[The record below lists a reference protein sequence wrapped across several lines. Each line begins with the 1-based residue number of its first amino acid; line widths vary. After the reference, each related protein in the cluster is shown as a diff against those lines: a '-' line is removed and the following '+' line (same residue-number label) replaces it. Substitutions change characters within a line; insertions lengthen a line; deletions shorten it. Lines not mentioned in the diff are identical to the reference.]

1 MEVTSVK
8 PVEKHIPLK
17 TRLDVGYVRRACGLV
32 ENTLKAV
39 GELVH
44 PGMTTWEINHFCE
57 NLIDQKDAGK
67 ALKGY
72 RGFPSA
78 ICASV
83 NQVAAHG
90 RPTAMRLEE
99 GDLVT
104 IDIAVELG
112 GWYGDGS
119 WSFLVGRGSP
129 DNRRLLKA
137 AWLASMA
144 GIQAAQAGNRLGDV
158 GHAIYQVA
166 RKYGCE
172 VLENFVGHGIGRD
185 IHEEPMVLPVGKSGE
200 GLPVVPGMVFTIEPI
215 LTLGEGKTKT
225 LEDGWSVVTIDGAP
239 CAQFEHTVAVFGKTT
254 EVLTLKTAG
263 QGRVLPLPP
272 Y

>member
-1 MEVTSVK
+1 MERD
-8 PVEKHIPLK
+8 IPLK
-17 TRLDVGYVRRACGLV
+17 TRLDVGYVRRACALV
-32 ENTLKAV
+32 EDTLRAIK
-39 GELVH
+39 EMIR
-44 PGMTTWEINHFCE
+44 PGMTTGEINRFCE
-57 NLIDQKDAGK
+57 NRIAEREAGK

-72 RGFPSA
+72 RGFPSV
-78 ICASV
+78 ICASI

-90 RPTAMRLEE
+90 LPSSILLEE

-104 IDIAVELG
+104 IDITVELG

-129 DNRRLLKA
+129 DSRRLLKA

-144 GIQAAQAGNRLGDV
+144 GIQAAVAGNRLGDV
-158 GHAIYQVA
+158 GYAVGEMA
-166 RKYGCE
+166 RKYGCG
-172 VLENFVGHGIGRD
+172 VLENFVGHGIGRS
-185 IHEEPMVLPVGKSGE
+185 IHEEPMVLPTGAPGE

-225 LEDGWSVVTIDGAP
+225 LEDGWSVVTTDGAP
-239 CAQFEHTVAVFGKTT
+239 CAQFEHTVAVFGETT

-263 QGRVLPLPP
+263 RGGVLPLPP